1 MSKYLFTSNRLGF
14 REWNSDDLPIMAS
27 INADPK
33 VMEFFPSIQ
42 SVSQTEEFI
51 KRNQKMFA
59 ENRFC
64 YFAVELLETNEL
76 IGFIGLSQLT
86 FESSFTPCV
95 DVGWR
100 IGLKYWNCG
109 YATEGAKRC
118 LLYAFEDLKLKEVFS
133 VAPVINVKS
142 IAIMHKIGMLQ
153 RTYFEHP
160 LLNNFDHL
168 KKCTLFYISNN

>member
-1 MSKYLFTSNRLGF
+1 MTKYLFTSNRLGF

-42 SVSQTEEFI
+42 SVSQTEDFI
-51 KRNQKMFA
+51 KRNQRMFA

-95 DVGWR
+95 DIGWR
-100 IGLKYWNCG
+100 IGFKYWNCG

-118 LLYAFEDLKLKEVFS
+118 LQYAFEDLKLKEVFS

-142 IAIMHKIGMLQ
+142 IAIMHKIGMLE
-153 RTYFEHP
+153 RTHFEHP
-160 LLNNFDHL
+160 LLNSFDYL
-168 KKCTLFYISNN
+168 KKCALFFISNN